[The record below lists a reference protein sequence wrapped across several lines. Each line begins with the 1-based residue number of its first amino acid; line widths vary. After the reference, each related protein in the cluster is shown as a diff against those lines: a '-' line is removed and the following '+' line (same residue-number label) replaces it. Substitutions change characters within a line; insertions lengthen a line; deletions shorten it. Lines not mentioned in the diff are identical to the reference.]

1 MLPLF
6 MHQLS
11 RGEPITVYGG
21 DEKVL
26 DFTYIDDCV
35 DGIVRGI
42 ERLAAGT
49 VDERDDQS
57 RLRAREHACAG
68 GRADR
73 RRARRH
79 RSAATSP

>member
-1 MLPLF
+1 MERVLPLF

-35 DGIVRGI
+35 DGIARGI
-42 ERLAAGT
+42 ERLADGP
-49 VDERDDQS
+49 
-57 RLRAREHACAG
+57 
-68 GRADR
+68 R
-73 RRARRH
+73 RRTRR
-79 RSAATSP
+79 STSPTARATRSCAPPS